1 MSEVELDPN
10 SSVVHLAI
18 SILCAG
24 RNSLILELLY
34 VLSPTQ
40 IAKFM
45 KIYAGE
51 TIKIPTIAEFRYD
64 ILAALAYVHVHKEGK
79 SFDWFE
85 IKYGLDGNSVR
96 SVRKRLER
104 WKSQLSDNEADFLGK
119 DKNS

>member
-18 SILCAG
+18 SILCA
-24 RNSLILELLY
+24 RPNSLIPELLY

-40 IAKFM
+40 IVKFM

-104 WKSQLSDNEADFLGK
+104 WKSQLGYNEADFLIK